1 MVQGN
6 PSIIVPFM
14 LFCKAV
20 TVDLLMFSPIS
31 LTVFFFQAG
40 TRKDM
45 SVLIPDCSF
54 PLVHLDVFLVSIQS
68 SFFRH

>member
-31 LTVFFFQAG
+31 LTVFFSGWNKKRYECANA
-40 TRKDM
+40 
-45 SVLIPDCSF
+45 
-54 PLVHLDVFLVSIQS
+54 
-68 SFFRH
+68 